1 MLGEDQPLSERG
13 EDKARAPGAGV
24 VHSHALRA
32 ALGRSMAGICAEGWA
47 YLSSS
52 NQSTL
57 AAADVATAQRL
68 NPARSIE

>member
-13 EDKARAPGAGV
+13 EHKARAPGAGM
-24 VHSHALRA
+24 VHSNALRA
-32 ALGRSMAGICAEGWA
+32 PWGKSLAGICAEGWA
-47 YLSSS
+47 HLSSS

-57 AAADVATAQRL
+57 AAADVAAAQRL